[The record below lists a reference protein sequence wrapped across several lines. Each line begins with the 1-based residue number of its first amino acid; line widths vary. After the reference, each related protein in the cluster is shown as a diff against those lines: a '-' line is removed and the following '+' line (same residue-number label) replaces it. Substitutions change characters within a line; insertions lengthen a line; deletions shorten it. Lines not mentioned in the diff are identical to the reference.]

1 MKLSRFFK
9 TIFMTDFVGGLFIA
23 IKEIFKSKKTI
34 NYPFEKG
41 KISPRFR
48 GEHALRRYP
57 NGEERCIACKL
68 CEAVCPHSIFF
79 YTFSIIAIIS
89 AIMVTV
95 SKNTV
100 HSVFFLILDF
110 ISISCLFIMIGAEF
124 LGMIML
130 IVYVGAVAV
139 LFLFVVMMLNVAQQK
154 NQWFASKES
163 SGHIPVGLIISTI
176 IFFELIIVIGG
187 WKYKPD
193 LFDINNTTNNFNMS
207 NTHSLGQVLYTDY
220 IHVFQL
226 SGMILLV
233 AMIGAIVLTF
243 RKREGVKTQSYLKQ
257 ISRERSEGIGIFLN
271 RKNIIVIL
279 MSIELILLA
288 VNINLVAFSIFLGD
302 LTGQVFTLFILTVA
316 AAEAAIGLAIIVVY
330 YRNSGTIRVEEIDQ
344 LKG

>member
-1 MKLSRFFK
+1 M
-9 TIFMTDFVGGLFIA
+9 IA
-23 IKEIFKSKKTI
+23 
-34 NYPFEKG
+34 
-41 KISPRFR
+41 
-48 GEHALRRYP
+48 HA
-57 NGEERCIACKL
+57 
-68 CEAVCPHSIFF
+68 IFF
-79 YTFSIIAIIS
+79 YIFSLIAIVS

-154 NQWFASKES
+154 NQWFASEDS
-163 SGHIPVGLIISTI
+163 SKHIPVGLIISTL
-176 IFFELIIVIGG
+176 IFVELIIVVGG

-193 LFDINNTTNNFNMS
+193 LFDINNSIETAKVS

-220 IHVFQL
+220 IHVFQI

-243 RKREGVKTQSYLKQ
+243 RKRAGVKTQSYIKQ
-257 ISRERSEGIGIFLN
+257 ISRERSDGVSVLN
-271 RKNIIVIL
+271 
-279 MSIELILLA
+279 
-288 VNINLVAFSIFLGD
+288 
-302 LTGQVFTLFILTVA
+302 
-316 AAEAAIGLAIIVVY
+316 
-330 YRNSGTIRVEEIDQ
+330 VESNKGVKIDD
-344 LKG
+344 

>member
-1 MKLSRFFK
+1 M
-9 TIFMTDFVGGLFIA
+9 A
-23 IKEIFKSKKTI
+23 
-34 NYPFEKG
+34 
-41 KISPRFR
+41 
-48 GEHALRRYP
+48 HA
-57 NGEERCIACKL
+57 
-68 CEAVCPHSIFF
+68 IFF
-79 YTFSIIAIIS
+79 YIFSSVAIIS

-154 NQWFASKES
+154 NQWFLSEES

-187 WKYKPD
+187 WKYKPE
-193 LFDINNTTNNFNMS
+193 LFDKIKISSAETVS
-207 NTHSLGQVLYTDY
+207 NTHSLGQILYTDY
-220 IHVFQL
+220 IHVFQI

-243 RKREGVKTQSYLKQ
+243 RQREGVKRQDYIKQ
-257 ISRERSEGIGIFLN
+257 ISRERSEGVQVLDVQSNKG
-271 RKNIIVIL
+271 
-279 MSIELILLA
+279 
-288 VNINLVAFSIFLGD
+288 VNVD
-302 LTGQVFTLFILTVA
+302 
-316 AAEAAIGLAIIVVY
+316 
-330 YRNSGTIRVEEIDQ
+330 D
-344 LKG
+344 